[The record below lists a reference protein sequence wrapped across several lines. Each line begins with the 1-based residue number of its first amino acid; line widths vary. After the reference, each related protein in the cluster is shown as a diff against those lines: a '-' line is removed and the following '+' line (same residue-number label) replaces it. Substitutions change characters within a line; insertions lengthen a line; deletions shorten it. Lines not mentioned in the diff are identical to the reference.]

1 MVSPSQSHPK
11 TPTNGVPTC
20 HSDASV
26 PNCYF
31 QTIYP
36 SSPIVAS
43 TSWIL
48 IACASDGYGYST
60 VYREIVP
67 SQTAT
72 VTQILTADGAT
83 ITVQPSLP
91 SKSPPTSSPTNTGR
105 DPPPEQG
112 PEAAEPGADPDQG
125 ANRPQE
131 TGTLFPSPPPAASA
145 AATESPSKAWIPGAV
160 VGPLVALTALGI
172 LFFWLGKRLGE
183 RKVGTG
189 GRAELEQHPGAGT
202 PPLYDP
208 GPEKHEMPVYYQG
221 PGEHPPQRY
230 SLPPPVHELAP
241 AEMPPQEL
249 AGR

>member
-1 MVSPSQSHPK
+1 M
-11 TPTNGVPTC
+11 
-20 HSDASV
+20 
-26 PNCYF
+26 
-31 QTIYP
+31 
-36 SSPIVAS
+36 
-43 TSWIL
+43 
-48 IACASDGYGYST
+48 
-60 VYREIVP
+60 P

-72 VTQILTADGAT
+72 ITQILTADGAT
-83 ITVQPSLP
+83 ITVERSTS
-91 SKSPPTSSPTNTGR
+91 SKSPSTSSPTNTGP
-105 DPPPEQG
+105 DPSPKQG

-131 TGTLFPSPPPAASA
+131 TGTLPSSPPPAASA
-145 AATESPSKAWIPGAV
+145 AATEAPSKAWIAGAV
-160 VGPLVALTALGI
+160 VGPLVALAALGI
-172 LFFWLGKRLGE
+172 LVFWLGKRLGE
-183 RKVGTG
+183 RKGGTG
-189 GRAELEQHPGAGT
+189 GRAELQQQPGADT